1 MEHFRRRA
9 AVQCLCKKGE
19 GIVENMILA
28 LGWLGV
34 FAPLAL
40 GAVGSIIGCSRAGQ
54 AAIGAMLE
62 TESGYGRFI
71 GVSAMPSSQVIYG
84 IVVTLTFGGAIKPE
98 SAAGIFGIGVLTGL
112 ALMASAV
119 YQGYACASSISV
131 SKSKPEVFGVSLAPA
146 AVVEGFAVFAFVFAL
161 VLLGTVT
168 GGGG

>member
-1 MEHFRRRA
+1 M
-9 AVQCLCKKGE
+9 
-19 GIVENMILA
+19 ENMILA

-62 TESGYGRFI
+62 TESGYGKF
-71 GVSAMPSSQVIYG
+71 
-84 IVVTLTFGGAIKPE
+84 
-98 SAAGIFGIGVLTGL
+98 IGVLTGL

-131 SKSKPEVFGVSLAPA
+131 SKSKPEVFGISLAPA

-168 GGGG
+168 G

>member
-1 MEHFRRRA
+1 MEA
-9 AVQCLCKKGE
+9 ITLS
-19 GIVENMILA
+19 

-62 TESGYGRFI
+62 IESGYGKFI
-71 GVSAMPSSQVIYG
+71 GVSAMPSSQIIYG
-84 IVVTLTFGGAIKPE
+84 IVVTLTFGGAISPE
-98 SAAGIFGIGVLTGL
+98 SAAGIFGIGVLCGL
-112 ALMASAV
+112 ALMASAI
-119 YQGYACASSISV
+119 YQGYACASAISV

-161 VLLGTVT
+161 VLLGTAT

>member
-1 MEHFRRRA
+1 MES
-9 AVQCLCKKGE
+9 
-19 GIVENMILA
+19 MIL
-28 LGWLGV
+28 LFGWLGV
-34 FAPLAL
+34 YAPLAM
-40 GAVGSIIGCSRAGQ
+40 GAIGSIIGCSRAGQ

-62 TESGYGRFI
+62 IESGYGKFV

-98 SAAGIFGIGVLTGL
+98 SAAGIFGIGVLCGL
-112 ALMASAV
+112 ALMASAI
-119 YQGYACASSISV
+119 YQGYACASAITV

>member
-1 MEHFRRRA
+1 M
-9 AVQCLCKKGE
+9 E
-19 GIVENMILA
+19 GITLS

-40 GAVGSIIGCSRAGQ
+40 GAIGSIIGCCRAGQ

-62 TESGYGRFI
+62 IESGYGKFI

-84 IVVTLTFGGAIKPE
+84 IVVTLTFGGAIGPE
-98 SAAGIFGIGVLTGL
+98 SAAGIFGIGLLCGL
-112 ALMASAV
+112 ALMSSAI
-119 YQGYACASSISV
+119 YQGYTCASSITV
-131 SKSKPEVFGVSLAPA
+131 SKSKPEVFGISLAPA